1 MNIVRTTSDD
11 KDFRQLIAELDKY
24 LAIVDG
30 PGMHEYYDKHN
41 KVEKNNTVVVAYIVN
56 KPVGCGC
63 FKEYDKNS
71 VEMKRMYVKQEVRG
85 KKIGFA
91 ILRELEV
98 WAAEIGYTNSVLE
111 TGLRQVEAVHL
122 YKKSGYAVI
131 DNYGPYVGIENSICF
146 LKKIK

>member
-24 LAIVDG
+24 LAVVDG

-41 KVEKNNTVVVAYIVN
+41 KVEKNNTVVVAYLDN
-56 KPVGCGC
+56 TPVGCGC

-71 VEMKRMYVKQEVRG
+71 VEMKRMYVKAEVRG

-91 ILRELEV
+91 ILRALEE
-98 WAAEIGYTNSVLE
+98 WAAETGYTNSVLE
-111 TGLRQVEAVHL
+111 TGLKQADAVHL

-146 LKKIK
+146 QKKI

>member
-24 LAIVDG
+24 LAVVDG

-41 KVEKNNTVVVAYIVN
+41 KVEKNNTVVVAYIDN

-63 FKEYDKNS
+63 FKEYDKDS
-71 VEMKRMYVKQEVRG
+71 VEMKRMYVKEEARG

-91 ILRELEV
+91 ILQGLEI
-98 WAAEIGYTNSVLE
+98 WATEIGYSNSVLE
-111 TGLRQVEAVHL
+111 TGLRQVEAVSL

-131 DNYGPYVGIENSICF
+131 KNYGPYIGIENSICF